1 MQHRRQSRRD
11 DDIDGIDQSVQGRSQ
26 IGVRLL
32 RECSL
37 PPRGVVLCSCVR
49 EYRTPWC
56 SGLVARPRKTFER
69 ASVDALVDALHV
81 LGIEARVVDDR
92 NADAVVEIGASRL
105 IVEAK
110 SIVTASSARHVADDV
125 ARRGEAT
132 IVVADRIAD
141 GAKQLFRHANVDFYD
156 RRGDLRILRPPV
168 VIDVSLPTPAA
179 ARPRSSG
186 PLSSQVAKEVAIT
199 CLLTP
204 DRPHGVREVAAYVD
218 RAPSAVSTAMADL
231 RAEGLLTSAGE
242 PLIPEL
248 LHELAARWR
257 RHRVPLADVPRPGNG
272 RVNEQLDLGLDDVA
286 HETGWALT
294 DTVAASSWGMPV
306 VARGDHPP
314 DFYVP
319 SDAHLRRARALLG
332 EATNPDRPA
341 CTVAIAPVRLACS
354 KRVDHARTS
363 GQVWPVANHI
373 VVALDLAQDRARG
386 LEILEQWHPEGI
398 VRAW

>member
-1 MQHRRQSRRD
+1 MSATA
-11 DDIDGIDQSVQGRSQ
+11 I
-26 IGVRLL
+26 IGDVGPLL
-32 RECSL
+32 VLFCVLVYENIERGDTLSL
-37 PPRGVVLCSCVR
+37 WQV
-49 EYRTPWC
+49 
-56 SGLVARPRKTFER
+56 PRKAFER
-69 ASVDALVDALHV
+69 AAVDALVDALHA
-81 LGIEARVVDDR
+81 LGIEARGVEARGVDDR
-92 NADAVVEIGASRL
+92 SADAVVEIGASRL

-110 SIVTASSARHVADDV
+110 SVVTASSARHVAEDL
-125 ARRGEAT
+125 ARRGAPT
-132 IVVADRIAD
+132 IIVADRIAD

-168 VIDVSLPTPAA
+168 VIDVSLLTPAA

-204 DRPHGVREVAAYVD
+204 DRPHGVREVAAYID

-242 PLIPEL
+242 PLTPEL
-248 LHELAARWR
+248 FHELAARWR

-272 RVNEQLDLGLDDVA
+272 RVNEQLDLGLDDVV
-286 HETGWALT
+286 HGTGWALT
-294 DTVAASSWGMPV
+294 DTVAASSSGMPV